1 MRAMNDR
8 TIIDPPEVL
17 HPIPEES
24 RSLGFRL
31 ASEPMTGSLL
41 RALAA
46 SKPGGLLLELGTG
59 TGVGTSWLLA
69 GMTPDARLVTVD
81 NDPAVMDVARRHL
94 SGDERV
100 AFHLEDA
107 AVLIGR
113 LPAAEFDLIFADAWV
128 GKCSHLDETL
138 RLLKPG
144 GLYVVDDLLEQD
156 NWPDDH
162 APKVERLVA
171 DLEAR
176 RTLVLTK
183 LDWCTGII
191 IATMRA

>member
-1 MRAMNDR
+1 MRALNDR
-8 TIIDPPEVL
+8 TIIDPPEAL
-17 HPIPEES
+17 HPIQEES

-94 SGDERV
+94 SGDDRV
-100 AFHLEDA
+100 EFHLEDA
-107 AVLIGR
+107 AVLIGTF
-113 LPAAEFDLIFADAWV
+113 PAAGFDLVFADAWV
-128 GKCSHLDETL
+128 GKFTHLDETL

-144 GLYVVDDLLEQD
+144 GLYVVDDMLEQV

-176 RTLVLTK
+176 RNLVLTK

>member
-17 HPIPEES
+17 HPIQEES

-69 GMTPDARLVTVD
+69 GMTPDARLDTVD
-81 NDPAVMDVARRHL
+81 NDPAVLDVARRHL
-94 SGDERV
+94 SGDEQV
-100 AFHLEDA
+100 TFHLEDA
-107 AVLIGR
+107 AVLIAT
-113 LPAAEFDLIFADAWV
+113 LPAAKFDLIFADAWV
-128 GKCSHLDETL
+128 GKFSHLDETL

-144 GLYVVDDLLEQD
+144 GLYVVDDMLEQD
-156 NWPDDH
+156 NWPGDH
-162 APKVERLVA
+162 APEVERLVA

-176 RTLVLTK
+176 GNLVLAK